1 MLIGRGSDDGAAM
14 GHSTLKI
21 LTIHREVLVDQVKNT
36 QCILDNLLSSG
47 FVCNE
52 DVEIIQRSTTK
63 TDQVG
68 SVSQVSGFQSGGL
81 RSRCQGGLSM
91 LEGNNEWNK

>member
-1 MLIGRGSDDGAAM
+1 MLIGRGSDEGAPM
-14 GHSTLKI
+14 GPSALKI
-21 LTIHREVLVDQVKNT
+21 LISHREVLVEQVKNT

-63 TDQVG
+63 TNQVGIG
-68 SVSQVSGFQSGGL
+68 SVSWVTV
-81 RSRCQGGLSM
+81 M
-91 LEGNNEWNK
+91 LFCLTLKL